1 MLGIL
6 DDIEAKRAEPTE
18 QLCKYAALLRTMT
31 PEEQNALDLVHSEIE
46 SGRKS
51 NFTVAWLWETLRHN
65 NYSIGKTVISEH
77 IRGECACE

>member
-6 DDIEAKRAEPTE
+6 DDIEAKRAEPTGK
-18 QLCKYAALLRTMT
+18 LCKYADLLSTMT
-31 PEEQNALDLVHSEIE
+31 PEEQDALDLVHSEIE